1 MRKYINTLM
10 LLAVLLSAASIFSSC
25 TKEQEKDTPVI
36 EEGYVRHVILWTL
49 SEELSPEEKLD
60 VISYAK
66 SSMETFER
74 DIPDLV
80 KAEVIFEKRLDSS
93 NCDFMFDMYF
103 TSRKAL
109 EEFSINPGHLAV
121 VAKLKPFI
129 AGRTCLDVM
138 L

>member
-1 MRKYINTLM
+1 MKKYINTLM
-10 LLAVLLSAASIFSSC
+10 LLAVLLSATSISSSC
-25 TKEQEKDTPVI
+25 TNEQEKDTTVI
-36 EEGYVRHVILWTL
+36 AEGYVRHVILWTL

-66 SSMETFER
+66 SSMEVFER

-129 AGRTCLDVM
+129 AGRACLDVV

>member
-1 MRKYINTLM
+1 M

-36 EEGYVRHVILWTL
+36 AEGYVRHVILWTL

-66 SSMETFER
+66 SSMEVFER

-103 TSRKAL
+103 TSHKAL
-109 EEFSINPGHLAV
+109 EEFSVNPDHLAV

-129 AGRTCLDVM
+129 ADRACLDVV

>member
-1 MRKYINTLM
+1 MRKYMNTLM

-25 TKEQEKDTPVI
+25 NNEQINDTTVI
-36 EEGYVRHVILWTL
+36 AEGYVRHVILWTL

-66 SSMETFER
+66 SSMEVFEK

-109 EEFSINPGHLAV
+109 EEFSVNPDHLAV

-129 AGRTCLDVM
+129 TGRTCLDVM

>member
-1 MRKYINTLM
+1 MKKYINTLM
-10 LLAVLLSAASIFSSC
+10 LLAVLLSATSISSSC
-25 TKEQEKDTPVI
+25 TNEQEKDTTVI
-36 EEGYVRHVILWTL
+36 AEGYVRHVILWTL

-66 SSMETFER
+66 SSMEVFEK

-109 EEFSINPGHLAV
+109 EEFSINPDHLAV